1 MQIKI
6 SSGARPVILPKKTLF
21 TALAL
26 LFIAQA
32 ATSPNKSFA
41 EETVW
46 RKTTSLI
53 GKSKYPDN
61 FNHYKHVNPDA
72 PKGGTLNSA
81 VQGTYDSFNPFIV
94 KGTAAAG
101 LTFFGGLLWDTL
113 MSQSVDESSVSHPLI
128 ASEYSYPKNYSSA
141 TYRIN
146 NNARWHDGKPIT
158 ADDVKWSMDILR
170 EHSPQH
176 VRYFANIKEVIINN
190 PLEVT
195 FVFDQKNNRELP
207 HIMGDLPILP
217 KHWWEGTDRS
227 GKKRDITQPTL
238 EPPLGNGPYKI
249 SKFQPGSTIEW
260 ERVKDYWA
268 KNTSTRKG
276 RYNADL
282 RKYTYFG
289 DDNAMFIAFQKGGIE
304 DIREETQAKRWA
316 IEYVFPA
323 VKKERVKLEEF
334 NKASAYPM
342 VGWVLNTRRNMF
354 KDVRVR
360 KALNLAFNF
369 EQMNRDL
376 FYDQYTRTS
385 TFFGGS
391 EMTSRGVAE
400 GRELEILQEYKGK
413 IPEEIFSVP
422 YQQPEFRSPRDKRKY
437 LRQALNLLGQAG
449 WKSQSGKLVSEKTGK
464 QFIFEILGNDPGS
477 ERVHAPW
484 INSLKLLGIK
494 ASFRVVDTAQY
505 IQRLRNF
512 NFDVVAT
519 GAYQSSSPG
528 NEQRDYWT
536 SKAAD
541 TPGSRN
547 WAGIKNPVTDELVD
561 RVIAAKDRTELIATT
576 RALDRVLLFQ
586 HYYVLRWHLA
596 KDRVAYW
603 DKFVIPRKQPEYSGY
618 DPESWWIDP
627 DKVAALK
634 AN

>member
-1 MQIKI
+1 MILSQKPLFQAFVFLFAVQIVF
-6 SSGARPVILPKKTLF
+6 G
-21 TALAL
+21 
-26 LFIAQA
+26 
-32 ATSPNKSFA
+32 PNLSWA
-41 EETVW
+41 EEKAVW
-46 RKTTSLI
+46 HKTTSLI
-53 GKSKYPDN
+53 GKSKYLDD
-61 FNHYKHVNPDA
+61 FTHYDYVNPDA
-72 PKGGTLNSA
+72 PKGGVLNTA

-94 KGTAAAG
+94 KGTAAVG
-101 LTFFGGLLWDTL
+101 LTYFGGFLWDTL
-113 MSQSVDESSVSHPLI
+113 MSQGIDESSVSHPLI
-128 ASEYSYPKNYSSA
+128 ATEFSFPRDYSSA
-141 TYRIN
+141 TYRLN
-146 NNARWHDGKPIT
+146 KNARWHDGKPIT
-158 ADDVKWSMDILR
+158 AEDVKWSMEILR

-195 FVFDQKNNRELP
+195 FVFDQKGNRELP

-217 KHWWEGTDRS
+217 KHWWEGKNS
-227 GKKRDITQPTL
+227 QGKKRDITQPTL

-268 KNTSTRKG
+268 KDTPTRKG
-276 RYNADL
+276 RYNVDL

-289 DDNAMFIAFQKGGIE
+289 DDNAMFIAFQKGGIN
-304 DIREETQAKRWA
+304 DIRDENQAKRWA

-323 VKKERVKLEEF
+323 VKNGRVIKEEF
-334 NKASAYPM
+334 IKTSSYPM
-342 VGWVLNTRRNMF
+342 VGWVLNARRGIF

-376 FYDQYTRTS
+376 FYDQYSRTA
-385 TFFGGS
+385 TFFGGT
-391 EMTSRGVAE
+391 EMSSKGIAK
-400 GRELEILQEYKGK
+400 GRELEILREFKGK
-413 IPEEIFSVP
+413 IPDEIFATE
-422 YQQPEFRSPRDKRKY
+422 YKQPNYLERKDKRANLKV
-437 LRQALNLLGQAG
+437 ALGLLKQAG
-449 WKSQSGKLVSEKTGK
+449 WVNKGGVLTNEKTGK
-464 QFIFEILGNDPGS
+464 PFAFEIMGNSPAS
-477 ERVHAPW
+477 ERVNAPW

-494 ASFRVVDTAQY
+494 ASFRVVDTAQF
-505 IQRLRNF
+505 IQRQRNF
-512 NFDVVAT
+512 NYDVITA
-519 GAYQSSSPG
+519 GAYQSASPG

-547 WAGIKNPVTDELVD
+547 WAGIKDPVIDELVD
-561 RVIAAKDRTELIATT
+561 RIIAAKDRTELVATT

-586 HYYVLRWHLA
+586 HYYVLRWYLA

-603 DKFVIPRKQPEYSGY
+603 DKFVIPREQPTRAGY

-634 AN
+634 AKSN